1 MNKGLRSP
9 AHQWVRTHLVVVRLA
24 RMETDLLISFTSPVE
39 EREGRKL
46 EERRGRRKKSRR
58 EGEEPRKHYGVIGEE
73 EAVISVMR
81 VVGGEG
87 EGEGKG
93 KDKDWVVGPTRRTM
107 RTTAV
112 ATGCVGGV
120 GTAESRRA

>member
-1 MNKGLRSP
+1 M
-9 AHQWVRTHLVVVRLA
+9 VRLA

-73 EAVISVMR
+73 EERTGVFRMVLESFKLV
-81 VVGGEG
+81 
-87 EGEGKG
+87 
-93 KDKDWVVGPTRRTM
+93 DWTLF
-107 RTTAV
+107 
-112 ATGCVGGV
+112 C
-120 GTAESRRA
+120 